1 MIKKDIYGGKIKAQ
15 LRAAS
20 KDRLYRFMLADGK
33 IRGAIVH
40 ATRMVSE
47 MQANHDLD
55 TLPCETLIL
64 GQAYI
69 AGALLTANLKG
80 KDRVGLQIQCSG
92 PIKGLDV
99 EANVFGEVRG
109 FLKNVDFTTN
119 QGKELENLSSL
130 FGAGF
135 LTITKYLEEAKRP
148 YSGKVMLEYGSIAE
162 DLANY
167 FLQSEQTPTAF
178 VLSVYFD
185 DAGKV
190 AGAGGLFF
198 QAMPGAGEGDL
209 MAAEAMVRKISSLG
223 QLLAEGHE
231 PETLILEQFK
241 GLNPIPLGNH
251 RVEFFCRC
259 SEDNMKNHLACLP
272 KSDIQEILT
281 NGPFPLEVRC
291 HHCNTVYAFDRDAI
305 KALRP

>member
-1 MIKKDIYGGKIKAQ
+1 MIKKDIYGGKIKVQ

-20 KDRLYRFMLADGK
+20 RDRLYRFMLADGK
-33 IRGAIVH
+33 IRGALVH

-92 PIKGLDV
+92 SIKGLDV

-109 FLKNVDFTTN
+109 FLKNVNFTTD
-119 QGKELENLSSL
+119 QGRELENLSSL

-135 LTITKYLEEAKRP
+135 LTITKYLEDAKRP

-185 DAGKV
+185 DAGTV
-190 AGAGGLFF
+190 DGAGGLFL
-198 QAMPGAGEGDL
+198 QAMPGAGKEDL
-209 MAAEAMVRKISSLG
+209 MAAEAMVREISSLG

-241 GLNPIPLGNH
+241 ELNPIPLGNH

-259 SEDNMKNHLACLP
+259 SEDNMKTHLACLP

-291 HHCNTVYAFDRDAI
+291 HHCNTVYAFDQDAI
-305 KALRP
+305 KALQP